1 MTNAY
6 EELLAEARERAARLE
21 GELAAVREQLTT
33 SMATETQLRLELE
46 ASRSELVSAQA
57 AAAHAQ
63 RLADQ
68 QAEAGRR
75 LTERL
80 EADLEEARRLQRE
93 AEQERATVIAALGR
107 RGRRRLGETP

>member
-21 GELAAVREQLTT
+21 GELAGVREQLTT
-33 SMATETQLRLELE
+33 SLATETQLRVELE
-46 ASRSELVSAQA
+46 ASRTELASAQA
-57 AAAHAQ
+57 TAAHAQ
-63 RLADQ
+63 QLANQ
-68 QAEAGRR
+68 QAESSRR

-107 RGRRRLGETP
+107 RARRRLSDTS